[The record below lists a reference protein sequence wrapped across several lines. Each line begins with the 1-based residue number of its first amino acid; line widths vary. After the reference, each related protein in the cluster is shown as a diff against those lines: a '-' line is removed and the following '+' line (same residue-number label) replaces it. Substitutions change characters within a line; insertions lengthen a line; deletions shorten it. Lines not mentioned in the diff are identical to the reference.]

1 QVDRAGDEHD
11 RERVRDRPDH
21 EREVP
26 EEVAL
31 GEVDVALD
39 DAAEADQLAAQRR
52 SYCGHPNTSLISSS
66 SVCSS
71 SNVRPVAA
79 KNASSSVWTPYR
91 RLTSATG
98 SRNSSWPR
106 SSSPTRSARA
116 SASPMSCVQSRIVAS
131 WVRLTSR

>member
-1 QVDRAGDEHD
+1 EDDAEERPDDGADEQHRCEPVLLCGGQVDRAGDEHD

-52 SYCGHPNTSLISSS
+52 GYCGHPNTSLISSS

-79 KNASSSVWTPYR
+79 KNASSSVCTP
-91 RLTSATG
+91 
-98 SRNSSWPR
+98 
-106 SSSPTRSARA
+106 
-116 SASPMSCVQSRIVAS
+116 
-131 WVRLTSR
+131 